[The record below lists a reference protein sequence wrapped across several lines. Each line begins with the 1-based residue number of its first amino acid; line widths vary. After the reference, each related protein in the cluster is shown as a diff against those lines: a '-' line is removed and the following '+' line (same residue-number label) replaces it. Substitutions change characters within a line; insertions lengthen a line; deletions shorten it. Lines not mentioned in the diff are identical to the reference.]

1 MPAQR
6 GSRWLLPWLSLGF
19 ATVVALVVT
28 LVLVLS
34 PSQQAQAASSMPAA
48 AAGFQDKDK
57 LLITVNL
64 PAVADGRTEGSL
76 TLELLTA
83 DGRVLDKTTQTVALS
98 ATSSSQR
105 VELSLH
111 ETSADKVTV
120 RCTLD
125 KESVKAPL
133 SQILLVKAHETALS
147 SNQEFYAGSTAAL
160 RCSVHGV
167 KSLAETIP
175 LPHASVE
182 IHLKDKNGKRT
193 ALYTGATPAN
203 GIASARMQ
211 LPAELPAGNYKLEVV
226 TKSTLGEEKLER
238 DVKVKTAPK
247 ILLISDK
254 PLYQPGQTMH
264 LRALSL
270 QSYDLTPVGNMPLT
284 FEVEDAKGN
293 KVFKRTLSTS
303 DHGIASVDFILASEV
318 NTGEYQIRAQLGDV
332 QSAKTVTVKPYVLPK
347 FKSELKADKRFYL
360 PRETLNG
367 DLQVDYFF
375 GKPVAGAQVVIKA
388 STFDV
393 AFKDFQTWQGKT
405 DANGHAKFEI
415 KLPDYFTGLP
425 LEKGNALVRL
435 EAKVID
441 TADHSEVINK
451 TYPVSNQS
459 VQINLIPEGGRLV
472 PNMENRI
479 FAAAIY
485 PDGSPAQAD
494 VSLWQGQKPEGK
506 TLAALKTNEAGLAE
520 FKFTP
525 KAEMFRQGE
534 FAERKIEMLG
544 GNTVQ
549 AWAPK
554 QLLDLTAT
562 ARDAKGNQ
570 AKTLISLTSEP
581 LGENVMLRLDKAIY
595 KGGEALKV
603 KIHTS
608 AGLPTVYFDVVRGGQ
623 TLLTQWLDVKD
634 GVAEQTVELPASVF
648 GTLDVHAYQM
658 LGHGEIIRDSRVVYV
673 NPASDLK
680 IEIKADKDV
689 YLPGEKGNLNFQ
701 VKDAQGKPTA
711 AALGVIIVDEAVY
724 ALQEMQPGLEKVY
737 FTLQEELLKPQA
749 HILYKPSQRIDD
761 LVREPVLADAR
772 QQAAEVLFTSIK
784 PRMPAR
790 WEVNPEFERRQK
802 FDQMMPQIGSA
813 LFEVATQ
820 QNSIVVL
827 DRQTKTW
834 QFAPDLLTT
843 TFKQYGWAD
852 NTFPDPFGGKLK
864 IASLS
869 RLSADCSPERLAHAV
884 TEHRLHYLRAA
895 LLNLGNKHAAQ
906 WRKDDKWTLPGDVL
920 RRGLKESA
928 YPEAWL
934 KDGWG
939 NDFRLIRRDGKVEN
953 PVFDSFEVVSA
964 GPDGKLDT
972 ADDVRISAANIG
984 QLGQIWWMNGRQ
996 REELAQNLNNPWMMR
1011 RGFGPGGPPGFGGHF
1026 APGGPPGFPQKP
1038 GLPPMPRAPQ
1048 TNQPPAPLGKP
1059 GEGKP
1064 GVDPEQGQG
1073 AEAAGAAPVVRTRE
1087 YFPETMLWQPALI
1100 TDDRGQASLPLNF
1113 ADSITTWRLT
1123 ASASSRGGLLG
1134 GTTTSLRVF
1143 QDFFADIDLP
1153 VSLTR
1158 NDEVAFPVAV
1168 YNYLKTP
1175 QTVKL
1180 ELQAENWFELTDG
1193 LGLTR
1198 SLDLQ
1203 PGQVT
1208 AVKFRIRAKQIGQ
1221 LPLTVKAIGSKM
1233 SDSLKRSIEVVPDGK
1248 RIEQVFADRLNG
1260 RVNQTITIPDSALPD
1275 ASKLL
1280 VKVYPGV
1287 FSQLV
1292 EGTEGMLR
1300 MPGGCFEQTSSSAY
1314 PNVLVVDYI
1323 KKAKVA
1329 SPEVLMKAEQYLN
1342 VGYQRL
1348 LTFERPGGG
1357 FDWWGSGEPL
1367 VWLSAYGLSEFNDMA
1382 RVYPIDRGVIERTQK
1397 WLMKQRAEDGTWDK
1411 IGATHG
1417 ESITRMGDPKL
1428 LLTSYVVWSLLD
1440 SGLKTPE
1447 LNKSIEYIR
1456 KGVKDAENPYI
1467 LALAANALASWD
1479 SKDDSTFEA
1488 VQKTLR
1494 KLESKKQVHEE
1505 WKAISF
1511 PAGGHSLSYARG
1523 DSLTV
1528 ETTALAVLA
1537 MQKSGQFTTE
1547 VNKALM
1553 YLVKSKDA
1561 HGTWGST
1568 QATILALK
1576 ALISGMGGSPHKG
1589 KVEFAILV
1597 NGKEAGKG
1605 EVTEENADVMQLFD
1619 LKEHTQ
1625 RAGVHNVTIEVK
1637 GETNLMYQVVA
1648 RHFEGWGEQKI
1659 DKPLFDVSVDYDRT
1673 RLQTSDLLKATAR
1686 LKYNGKEPTS
1696 MVMLELGVPPGFTV
1710 DAGDFAELVAAKK
1723 VNKFSV
1729 TARQVI
1735 LYLGDVKPGDVQTIE
1750 YSLKPKYPIKAKT
1763 PATVV
1768 YEYYTPANRA
1778 EAKPVELVVEEKK

>member
-1 MPAQR
+1 MHRQSA
-6 GSRWLLPWLSLGF
+6 SRWVFPWVPLGF
-19 ATVVALVVT
+19 VTALVAGVVAL
-28 LVLVLS
+28 LMIS
-34 PSQQAQAASSMPAA
+34 NPAQQAQAAASPLQP
-48 AAGFQDKDK
+48 AGFQDKDK
-57 LLITVNL
+57 LLLTVNL
-64 PAVADGRTEGSL
+64 PPVSDGRTEGNL

-83 DGRVLDKTTQTVALS
+83 DNKSVHKITQKVALS
-98 ATSSSQR
+98 ATGGSQR
-105 VELSLH
+105 IEVP
-111 ETSADKVTV
+111 TPTTNADKLTLH
-120 RCTLD
+120 CTLD
-125 KESVKAPL
+125 KETVTVPL
-133 SQILLVKAHETALS
+133 SQILLVKAHETAVS
-147 SNQEFYAGSTAAL
+147 SSQEFFAGSTAAL

-167 KSLAETIP
+167 KSVAETVP
-175 LPHASVE
+175 LPHAAVQVD
-182 IHLKDKNGKRT
+182 LLDKTGKRT
-193 ALYTGATPAN
+193 QLYKGSTADN
-203 GIASARMQ
+203 GIASAQMQ
-211 LPAELPAGNYKLEVV
+211 LPAALPAGNYKLEVV

-270 QSYDLTPVGNMPLT
+270 QSYDLTPVGKVPLT

-303 DHGIASVDFILASEV
+303 DHGIASVDFVLASEV
-318 NTGEYQIRAQLGDV
+318 NTGDYQIRAQMGDV

-360 PRETLNG
+360 PKETLNG

-375 GKPVAGAQVVIKA
+375 GKPVAGAQVIIKA

-415 KLPDYFTGLP
+415 KLPDYFVGQP
-425 LEKGNALVRL
+425 LDKGNALVRL
-435 EAKVID
+435 EARIID

-451 TYPVSNQS
+451 TYPVSNQA
-459 VQINLIPEGGRLV
+459 VQISLIPEGGRLV

-506 TLAALKTNEAGLAE
+506 TLATLKTNEAGLAE

-525 KAEMFRQGE
+525 KTEMFRQGE
-534 FAERKIEMLG
+534 FAERKMEMLG

-549 AWAPK
+549 VWAPK
-554 QLLDLTAT
+554 QLLDLSAK
-562 ARDAKGNQ
+562 AKDAKGNQ
-570 AKTLISLTSEP
+570 AQTTISLTSEP
-581 LGENVMLRLDKAIY
+581 LGENVLLRLDKAIY

-648 GTLDVHAYQM
+648 GTLDIHAYQM

-689 YLPGEKGNLNFQ
+689 YLPGEKGNLRFQ
-701 VKDAQGKPTA
+701 VKDAHGKPTA

-749 HILYKPSQRIDD
+749 HILYKPSERIDD
-761 LVREPVLADAR
+761 LVREPVLADAK

-784 PRMPAR
+784 PAIPTR
-790 WEVNPEFERRQK
+790 WEIDPSFERQRAVQG
-802 FDQMMPQIGSA
+802 QLQNLGMA
-813 LFEVATQ
+813 LFQYAQ
-820 QNSIVVL
+820 QHDFLVRGK
-827 DRQTKTW
+827 DGKW
-834 QFAPDLLTT
+834 AFAPAVREEAL
-843 TFKQYGWAD
+843 KMYGWNEAMFKD
-852 NTFPDPFGGKLK
+852 SLGGQLTLDAAAKLEK
-864 IASLS
+864 HFTAE
-869 RLSADCSPERLAHAV
+869 DLAKAV
-884 TEHRLHYLRAA
+884 TWARMQQVEGMIV
-895 LLNLGNKHAAQ
+895 NHATNNQAK
-906 WRKDDKWTLPGDVL
+906 WLKDGKWTLPGDIVEQAIKAT
-920 RRGLKESA
+920 GNMPSWGKD
-928 YPEAWL
+928 AWG
-934 KDGWG
+934 KA
-939 NDFRLIRRDGKVEN
+939 FRLVQRDKKRDHQLGNSVWDFHEL
-953 PVFDSFEVVSA
+953 VSA

-972 ADDVRISAANIG
+972 ADDLATMPAGQRHMVRFWWVLAEESRLTQWGQGRHMRGRDQLRFAMDRDREGKDGAWGGRGGAFPEGAAI
-984 QLGQIWWMNGRQ
+984 
-996 REELAQNLNNPWMMR
+996 ELLDQKNDAKEA
-1011 RGFGPGGPPGFGGHF
+1011 GEI
-1026 APGGPPGFPQKP
+1026 KP
-1038 GLPPMPRAPQ
+1038 GTSSSPDPTAS
-1048 TNQPPAPLGKP
+1048 KP
-1059 GEGKP
+1059 
-1064 GVDPEQGQG
+1064 
-1073 AEAAGAAPVVRTRE
+1073 AGAAPVLRTRE

-1100 TDDRGQASLPLNF
+1100 TDDKGQASLPLNF

-1175 QTVKL
+1175 QTVKV

-1193 LGLTR
+1193 LGLNR

-1208 AVKFRIRAKQIGQ
+1208 SVKFRIRAKQIGQ

-1260 RVNQTITIPDSALPD
+1260 RVNQAITIPDNALPD

-1329 SPEVLMKAEQYLN
+1329 SPELLMKAEQYLN

-1417 ESITRMGDPKL
+1417 VSIERMGDPKL

-1511 PAGGHSLSYARG
+1511 PAGGHSLSYARD

-1537 MQKSGQFTTE
+1537 MQKSGQFTNE

-1561 HGTWGST
+1561 SGTWGST

-1576 ALISGMGGSPHKG
+1576 ALISGMGGAQHKG

-1597 NGKEAGKG
+1597 NGKEAARG
-1605 EVTEENADVMQLFD
+1605 EVTEENADVMQFFD
-1619 LKEHTQ
+1619 LKEQTQ

-1648 RHFEGWGEQKI
+1648 RHFEPWGEQKSE
-1659 DKPLFDVSVDYDRT
+1659 KPLFDVAVDYDRT

-1735 LYLGDVKPGDVQTIE
+1735 LYLGDVKPGDVQTFA

-1778 EAKPVELVVEEKK
+1778 AARPVELVVEEKK

>member
-1 MPAQR
+1 MAGQR
-6 GSRWLLPWLSLGF
+6 ASRWLFPWVPLGF
-19 ATVVALVVT
+19 VTALVAGVVALLMAT
-28 LVLVLS
+28 H
-34 PSQQAQAASSMPAA
+34 PAQQAQGAASSLQA

-57 LLITVNL
+57 FLLTVNL
-64 PAVADGRTEGSL
+64 PAVADGRTEGKL
-76 TLELLTA
+76 TLELLAA
-83 DGRVLDKTTQTVALS
+83 DGEVLHKTSRTVKLS
-98 ATSSSQR
+98 EQSSSQR
-105 VELSLH
+105 IEMPLFK
-111 ETSADKVTV
+111 TSTDKVTV

-125 KESVKAPL
+125 KDSVKAPL
-133 SQILLVKAHETALS
+133 SQIMLVKAHETAVS
-147 SNQEFYAGSTAAL
+147 SSQEFFAGSTAAL

-167 KSLAETIP
+167 KSIAETIP
-175 LPHASVE
+175 LSHASVE
-182 IHLKDKNGKRT
+182 VHLKDKNGKRT
-193 ALYTGATPAN
+193 QLYKGSTADN

-270 QSYDLTPVGNMPLT
+270 QSYDLTPVGNLPLT

-293 KVFKRTLSTS
+293 KVFKRTLTTS
-303 DHGIASVDFILASEV
+303 DHGIASVDFVLASEV
-318 NTGEYQIRAQLGDV
+318 NTGDYQIRAQLGDV

-360 PRETLNG
+360 PKETLNG

-375 GKPVAGAQVVIKA
+375 GKPVAGAQVTIKA

-405 DANGHAKFEI
+405 DAQGHAKFEI
-415 KLPDYFTGLP
+415 KLPDYFVGQP
-425 LEKGNALVRL
+425 LDKGNALVRL

-441 TADHSEVINK
+441 TADHSEIINK

-459 VQINLIPEGGRLV
+459 VQFSLIPEGGRLV

-494 VSLWQGQKPEGK
+494 VSLWQGQKAEGK

-525 KAEMFRQGE
+525 KADMFRQGE

-554 QLLDLTAT
+554 QLLDLTAK

-570 AKTLISLTSEP
+570 AQTMISLTSEP
-581 LGENVMLRLDKAIY
+581 LGENVLLRLDKAIY

-689 YLPGEKGNLNFQ
+689 YLPGDKGNLNFQ
-701 VKDAQGKPTA
+701 VRDAQGKPTA

-761 LVREPVLADAR
+761 LVREPVLADAK

-784 PRMPAR
+784 PQIPAR
-790 WEVNPEFERRQK
+790 WEVDPSFERQRAVQG
-802 FDQMMPQIGSA
+802 QMQNLGMA
-813 LFEVATQ
+813 LFDYAHEHEFLVQGKDGKWAFT
-820 QNSIVVL
+820 
-827 DRQTKTW
+827 
-834 QFAPDLLTT
+834 PDLREQAIKKFGWNEPMFKDSLGGQLTLDAVVKLEKHFT
-843 TFKQYGWAD
+843 AEELAKAVTWSRMQQLESMIIRHASNNQAKWLIDGEW
-852 NTFPDPFGGKLK
+852 TFPADIVEDAVKASRNTAFWGKDAWGK
-864 IASLS
+864 PI
-869 RLSADCSPERLAHAV
+869 RLVKRDKKRDHQ
-884 TEHRLHYLRAA
+884 
-895 LLNLGNKHAAQ
+895 LGNPL
-906 WRKDDKWTLPGDVL
+906 W
-920 RRGLKESA
+920 
-928 YPEAWL
+928 
-934 KDGWG
+934 
-939 NDFRLIRRDGKVEN
+939 DFHEL
-953 PVFDSFEVVSA
+953 VSA
-964 GPDGKLDT
+964 GPDGKFDT
-972 ADDVRISAANIG
+972 ADDVTTMPA
-984 QLGQIWWMNGRQ
+984 RQ
-996 REELAQNLNNPWMMR
+996 RHLVRFWWVLADESRLVQVGQGLHR
-1011 RGFGPGGPPGFGGHF
+1011 RGRERFLLGLEQDRAGKDGRGEFPEVGNFFDRFDQKAEAKGTGGD
-1026 APGGPPGFPQKP
+1026 AKP
-1038 GLPPMPRAPQ
+1038 GADPKGAP
-1048 TNQPPAPLGKP
+1048 TTGP
-1059 GEGKP
+1059 
-1064 GVDPEQGQG
+1064 
-1073 AEAAGAAPVVRTRE
+1073 AGAAPVVRTRE

-1100 TDDRGQASLPLNF
+1100 TDDRGRASLPLNF

-1260 RVNQTITIPDSALPD
+1260 RVNQTITIPDNALPD

-1329 SPEVLMKAEQYLN
+1329 SPAVLMTAEQYLN

-1417 ESITRMGDPKL
+1417 ESIERMGDPKL

-1576 ALISGMGGSPHKG
+1576 ALISGMGGSQHKG

-1597 NGKEAGKG
+1597 NGKEAARG

-1673 RLQTSDLLKATAR
+1673 RLQTSDLLKATAK
-1686 LKYNGKEPTS
+1686 LTYNGKEPTS

-1735 LYLGDVKPGDVQTIE
+1735 LYLGDVKPGDVQKIE